1 MATVGAMSIFENA
14 KDKANDYLKSEE
26 GERRTDEFLDDAQR
40 RATDRFGEGK
50 ADHIQK
56 ARDAVD
62 DRIGSNRPNAEQ
74 QADPGDLA
82 DPNQPS
88 PDTPPAR

>member
-1 MATVGAMSIFENA
+1 VATVGAMSIFENA
-14 KDKANDYLKSEE
+14 KNKANDYLKSEE

-40 RATDRFGEGK
+40 RATDRFGEDK

>member
-1 MATVGAMSIFENA
+1 MSIFDNA
-14 KDKANDYLKSEE
+14 KKKATDYLKSEE
-26 GERRTDEFLDDAQR
+26 GQRRTDEFLDDAQR
-40 RATDRFGEGK
+40 RATDRLGEDK

-62 DRIGSNRPNAEQ
+62 EHIGSNRPNAGQ
-74 QADPGDLA
+74 QADPSDLA

-88 PDTPPAR
+88 PDTPPA

>member
-1 MATVGAMSIFENA
+1 MSIFENA
-14 KDKANDYLKSEE
+14 KNKSTEHLSSEE
-26 GERRTDEFLDDAQR
+26 GERRSDELLDKAADH
-40 RATDRFGEGK
+40 ATQRFGEDK
-50 ADHIQK
+50 SDHIQK

-62 DRIGSNRPNAEQ
+62 DRIGSNHPDADQ